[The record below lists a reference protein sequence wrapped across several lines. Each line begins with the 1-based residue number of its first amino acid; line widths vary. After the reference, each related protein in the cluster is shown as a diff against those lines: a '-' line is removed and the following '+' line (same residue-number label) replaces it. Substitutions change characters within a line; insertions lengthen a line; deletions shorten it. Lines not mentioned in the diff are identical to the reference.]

1 MSYGVS
7 LCPPAIQSLLEQR
20 PLLAELLDTFV
31 VYLLMLGAT
40 GALIWWR
47 VKYYRPKPLKM
58 KVAPEAKP
66 LPHKRRKLGLVG
78 KFLLTCFLCVL
89 LAQLVFFIGVAAMMA
104 IQAAGIP
111 LGNMEWKAY
120 GIVIGFFLICLLVV
134 WLAGR

>member
-1 MSYGVS
+1 MSYVVS
-7 LCPPAIQSLLEQR
+7 YYPPAIQSFLEQR
-20 PLLAELLDTFV
+20 PLLADLLDTV
-31 VYLLMLGAT
+31 AVYLLMLGAT
-40 GALIWWR
+40 GVLIWWR
-47 VKYYRPKPLKM
+47 TKYYRPKPPRI
-58 KVAPEAKP
+58 KVAHEAKP

-78 KFLLTCFLCVL
+78 KFLLTCFLVVL